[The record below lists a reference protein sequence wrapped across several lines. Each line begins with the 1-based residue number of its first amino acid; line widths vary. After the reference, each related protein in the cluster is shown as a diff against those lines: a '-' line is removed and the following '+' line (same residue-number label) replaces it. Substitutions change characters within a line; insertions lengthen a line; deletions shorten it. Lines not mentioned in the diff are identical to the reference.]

1 MKFVQ
6 DMLRWTVVGAVFV
19 LPFVPF
25 IVADGQMFPNLFF
38 PYITAKNFAFR
49 ILVEI
54 MAAAWLALALV
65 LPQYRPRRSWVMGA
79 FALFVLAI
87 GIADLFGAY
96 PGKSIWSNFE
106 RMEGWITLAHLLAYL
121 VVATSV
127 LNTEKIWRRLFQV
140 SLVASM
146 LLAINGVMQIIGVA
160 ALGQGGVGGLSA
172 RIDATFGNPIYLAAY
187 MLFHIFLAAMLWTQM
202 RKVRP
207 AKDHLWPAIFY
218 CGAIIMD
225 TIALLFTGTRG
236 AMLGLIGGALLTF
249 ILLSFSHGAKKW
261 RVITVSFFAALIVLG
276 GIVWVARD
284 SAVVRSIVFLD
295 RLASISLTDNTT
307 KARFFNMG
315 MAWQGVKERP
325 LLGWGQENYALVF
338 DKYYD
343 PRMYAQ
349 EQWFDRVH
357 NSVFDWW
364 IAGGTLGL
372 LAFLGV
378 FAAALL
384 VLWRPSAERGSTEL
398 SRANVRSVFGLGGKE
413 AFTHEERSILT
424 GLLAA
429 YFAHNLTVFDNIT
442 SSILFAT
449 VLGYIAYREIA
460 ARDAAPIIRAT
471 IIPQGALGWVGAGS
485 GILAIFLIWSIN
497 ANAYTANK
505 TLIAGIQGQP
515 GGVAQ
520 NLELLKRA
528 ISYQSLGTQEA
539 REQLA
544 QITIS
549 ILASDQV
556 PADVKA
562 QFAQTAVSELD
573 KQAAASPL
581 DARHP
586 LFAAGVLDAAGL
598 YKEAAVYYQRARELS
613 PGKQSILYQM
623 GQNALLQG
631 DEESAVKYLAEAYNL
646 EKSNFTA
653 AQYLASMYYMIGD
666 QAAARRTLEEAA
678 AVNPSRKADADKLI
692 GDIESGKLKP

>member
-398 SRANVRSVFGLGGKE
+398 SRANVRSVFGFGGKE

-471 IIPQGALGWVGAGS
+471 IIPQGALGLVGAGS

-544 QITIS
+544 QITMS

>member
-384 VLWRPSAERGSTEL
+384 VLWRPSAERGSTKL

-442 SSILFAT
+442 SSILFVT
-449 VLGYIAYREIA
+449 VLGYIVYRETA

-471 IIPQGALGWVGAGS
+471 IIPQGALGLVGAGS

-544 QITIS
+544 QITMS

>member
-398 SRANVRSVFGLGGKE
+398 SRANARSVFGLGGKE

-471 IIPQGALGWVGAGS
+471 IIPQGALGLVGAGS

-544 QITIS
+544 QITMS

-646 EKSNFTA
+646 EKSNFIA

>member
-398 SRANVRSVFGLGGKE
+398 SRANARSVFGLGGTE

-471 IIPQGALGWVGAGS
+471 IIPQGALGLVGAGS

-544 QITIS
+544 QITMS

>member
-398 SRANVRSVFGLGGKE
+398 SRANARSVFGFGGKE

-442 SSILFAT
+442 SSILFVT
-449 VLGYIAYREIA
+449 VLGYIVYRETA

-544 QITIS
+544 QITMS

>member
-398 SRANVRSVFGLGGKE
+398 SRANARSVFGLGGKE

-471 IIPQGALGWVGAGS
+471 IIPQGALGLVGAGS

-544 QITIS
+544 QITMS

>member
-384 VLWRPSAERGSTEL
+384 VLWRPSAERGSTKL

-471 IIPQGALGWVGAGS
+471 IIPQGALGLVGAGS

-544 QITIS
+544 QITMS

>member
-249 ILLSFSHGAKKW
+249 ILLSFSHGAKN
-261 RVITVSFFAALIVLG
+261 G
-276 GIVWVARD
+276 
-284 SAVVRSIVFLD
+284 
-295 RLASISLTDNTT
+295 ASL
-307 KARFFNMG
+307 R
-315 MAWQGVKERP
+315 
-325 LLGWGQENYALVF
+325 
-338 DKYYD
+338 
-343 PRMYAQ
+343 
-349 EQWFDRVH
+349 
-357 NSVFDWW
+357 
-364 IAGGTLGL
+364 
-372 LAFLGV
+372 
-378 FAAALL
+378 
-384 VLWRPSAERGSTEL
+384 
-398 SRANVRSVFGLGGKE
+398 
-413 AFTHEERSILT
+413 
-424 GLLAA
+424 
-429 YFAHNLTVFDNIT
+429 
-442 SSILFAT
+442 
-449 VLGYIAYREIA
+449 
-460 ARDAAPIIRAT
+460 
-471 IIPQGALGWVGAGS
+471 
-485 GILAIFLIWSIN
+485 
-497 ANAYTANK
+497 
-505 TLIAGIQGQP
+505 
-515 GGVAQ
+515 
-520 NLELLKRA
+520 
-528 ISYQSLGTQEA
+528 
-539 REQLA
+539 
-544 QITIS
+544 
-549 ILASDQV
+549 
-556 PADVKA
+556 
-562 QFAQTAVSELD
+562 
-573 KQAAASPL
+573 
-581 DARHP
+581 
-586 LFAAGVLDAAGL
+586 
-598 YKEAAVYYQRARELS
+598 
-613 PGKQSILYQM
+613 
-623 GQNALLQG
+623 
-631 DEESAVKYLAEAYNL
+631 
-646 EKSNFTA
+646 
-653 AQYLASMYYMIGD
+653 
-666 QAAARRTLEEAA
+666 
-678 AVNPSRKADADKLI
+678 
-692 GDIESGKLKP
+692 